1 MKKYKITH
9 KVATPY
15 HPQTNGQD
23 ELANREIKQI
33 LEKMVNPNR
42 KYWSLRLNDALW
54 AYRTA
59 FKMSLKMLPYWLVYD
74 KPCGKPYHLLV
85 ELEHKSFWAIKV
97 FNSNLGDADY
107 VQKLQLNELEE
118 LRNDVYENSRI
129 KVNGL
134 HLFPGKVKLK

>member
-1 MKKYKITH
+1 MI
-9 KVATPY
+9 
-15 HPQTNGQD
+15 
-23 ELANREIKQI
+23 
-33 LEKMVNPNR
+33 NPNQ
-42 KYWSLRLNDALW
+42 KDWSLRLNDALW

-134 HLFPGKVKLK
+134 HLFPGKVKLKQSGSFVVKNVYSYVAIEIKNPNNDVIFKVNG